1 MSSASAKNRNIIFLV
16 VVAALGYF
24 VDIYDLVIFSIV
36 RLQSFKD
43 IGVKPEN
50 MRTDGEFVLNMQM
63 GGLLLGGILWGIIGD
78 KFGRIRVLF
87 GSILLYSVANAVNG
101 LVQNVEMYGFV
112 RFAAGIGLAG
122 ELGAGITLVSE
133 TISKDKRGY
142 GTMIVAVVGLFGA
155 AVAATVAK
163 HFSWQTAYFVG
174 GGLGFLLLLLRA
186 GTFESGLFK
195 EAKHSKVSRGNM
207 LMLFTDR
214 KRFFKYLY
222 CILMGAPL
230 WFVVGI
236 LVTQAP
242 EFGKALH
249 SPVTLSAGTGI
260 LYTYFGIAAGDLA
273 AGFLAQI
280 TRSRKRIMMLFHIL
294 SLISVFIYLKTTGI
308 TEQQFIWLCLFM
320 GFSCGYWA
328 TFVTI
333 ASEQFGTNIRA
344 TVTTTVPNF
353 VRGALIPITYIF
365 EKVVSHYG
373 IINSARIM
381 ITALVLIA
389 FFSINQLKESFDKDL
404 DYMED
409 DESNSNTSG
418 AATVSVK

>member
-1 MSSASAKNRNIIFLV
+1 MTATTSANNRNILFLV

-50 MRTDGEFVLNMQM
+50 MRLDGEFVLNMQM

-87 GSILLYSVANAVNG
+87 GSILLYSIANFANG
-101 LVQNVEMYGFV
+101 LVHSVEMYAFV
-112 RFAAGIGLAG
+112 RFVAGIGLAG

-133 TISKDKRGY
+133 TLSKNNRGY
-142 GTMIVAVVGLFGA
+142 GTMMVAVVGLFGA

-186 GTFESGLFK
+186 GTFESGMFK
-195 EAKHSKVSRGNM
+195 EARHSNVNRGNI
-207 LMLFTDR
+207 LMLFIDR

-242 EFGKALH
+242 EIGKALQA
-249 SPVTLSAGTGI
+249 TTILSAGTGI
-260 LYTYFGIAAGDLA
+260 LYTYFGIAAGDLF
-273 AGFLAQI
+273 AGLMAQI
-280 TRSRKRIMMLFHIL
+280 TRSRKITMMLFHIL
-294 SLISVFIYLKTTGI
+294 SLISAFVYLQSTHI
-308 TEQQFIWLCLFM
+308 SEQQFIWLCLFM

-365 EKVVSHYG
+365 ERLVSRYG
-373 IINSARIM
+373 IISSARIM
-381 ITALVLIA
+381 MVVLVAVA

-409 DESNSNTSG
+409 DQPKTNTA
-418 AATVSVK
+418 AATNV

>member
-1 MSSASAKNRNIIFLV
+1 MTATTSANNRNILFLV

-50 MRTDGEFVLNMQM
+50 MRLDGEFVLNMQM

-87 GSILLYSVANAVNG
+87 GSILLYSIANFANG
-101 LVQNVEMYGFV
+101 LVHSVEMYAFV
-112 RFAAGIGLAG
+112 RFVAGIGLAG

-133 TISKDKRGY
+133 TLSKNNRGY
-142 GTMIVAVVGLFGA
+142 GTMMVAVVGLFGA

-186 GTFESGLFK
+186 GTFESGMFK
-195 EAKHSKVSRGNM
+195 EARHSNVNRGNIP
-207 LMLFTDR
+207 MLFTDR

-242 EFGKALH
+242 EIGKALQA
-249 SPVTLSAGTGI
+249 TTILSAGTGI
-260 LYTYFGIAAGDLA
+260 LYTYFGIAAGDLF
-273 AGFLAQI
+273 AGLMAQI
-280 TRSRKRIMMLFHIL
+280 TRSRKITMMLFHIL
-294 SLISVFIYLKTTGI
+294 SLISAFVYLQSTHI
-308 TEQQFIWLCLFM
+308 SEQQFIWLCLFM

-365 EKVVSHYG
+365 ERLVSRYG
-373 IINSARIM
+373 IISSARIM
-381 ITALVLIA
+381 MVVLVAVA

-409 DESNSNTSG
+409 DQPKTNTA
-418 AATVSVK
+418 AATNV

>member
-1 MSSASAKNRNIIFLV
+1 MIFIKSSQKRNIIFLV
-16 VVAALGYF
+16 IVAALGYF

-50 MRTDGEFVLNMQM
+50 MRLDGEFVLNMQM

-87 GSILLYSVANAVNG
+87 GSILLYSTANFANG
-101 LVQNVEMYGFV
+101 LVHSVEMYAFV
-112 RFAAGIGLAG
+112 RFVAGIGLAG

-133 TISKDKRGY
+133 TLSKNNRGY
-142 GTMIVAVVGLFGA
+142 GTMLVAVVGLFGA
-155 AVAATVAK
+155 AVAAKVAAY
-163 HFSWQTAYFVG
+163 FSWQTAYFVG

-186 GTFESGLFK
+186 GTFESGMFKGVK
-195 EAKHSKVSRGNM
+195 EAHVSRGNM
-207 LMLFTDR
+207 LMLFYNR
-214 KRFFKYLY
+214 KRFLKYLC

-242 EFGKALH
+242 EIGKALQATT
-249 SPVTLSAGTGI
+249 VLSAGTGI
-260 LYTYFGIAAGDLA
+260 LYTYFGIATGDLV
-273 AGFLAQI
+273 AGLLAQL
-280 TRSRKRIMMLFHIL
+280 TKSRKLTMMLFHVM
-294 SLISVFIYLKTTGI
+294 SLVSVFVYLRSTHI
-308 TEQQFIWLCLFM
+308 TPQQFTWLCLFM
-320 GFSCGYWA
+320 GFTCGYWA

-365 EKVVSHYG
+365 ERLVAHYG
-373 IINSARIM
+373 IINSGRIM
-381 ITALVLIA
+381 MVTLVVIG
-389 FFSINQLKESFDKDL
+389 FFSISRLKESFDKDL
-404 DYMED
+404 DYIEEQAD
-409 DESNSNTSG
+409 TNIT
-418 AATVSVK
+418 AAANV